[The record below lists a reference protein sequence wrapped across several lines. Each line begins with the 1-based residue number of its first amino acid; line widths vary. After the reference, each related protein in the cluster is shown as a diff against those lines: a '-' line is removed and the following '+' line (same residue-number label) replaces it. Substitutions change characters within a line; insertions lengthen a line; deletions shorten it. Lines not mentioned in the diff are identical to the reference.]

1 MPSVF
6 KELCRPMNSNS
17 AQYHESATYHHLE
30 PESADADTHDGK
42 DGGEKEAETYE
53 NVFEYLTKG
62 CYPQGAS
69 KADKSVL
76 RRMSKKFQ
84 VMDGIL
90 HYSGKEGQL
99 RQVNC
104 RLLSWKV
111 VGFSFSMVDFV
122 HQLVE

>member
-1 MPSVF
+1 MSQLPTIIS
-6 KELCRPMNSNS
+6 
-17 AQYHESATYHHLE
+17 E
-30 PESADADTHDGK
+30 PESADADTQDGK
-42 DGGEKEAETYE
+42 DGEEGVEKEAETYE

-69 KADKSVL
+69 KAEKSIL

-84 VMDGIL
+84 VVDGIL
-90 HYSGKEGQL
+90 HYKGKEGQL

-111 VGFSFSMVDFV
+111 V
-122 HQLVE
+122 

>member
-1 MPSVF
+1 MSQLPII
-6 KELCRPMNSNS
+6 
-17 AQYHESATYHHLE
+17 LE
-30 PESADADTHDGK
+30 PESADTDAQDNK

-62 CYPQGAS
+62 CHPLGTS
-69 KADKSVL
+69 KAEKSVL

-84 VMDGIL
+84 VVGGIL
-90 HYSGKEGQL
+90 HYIGKEGQL

-111 VGFSFSMVDFV
+111 VWFSFSVVDFM
-122 HQLVE
+122 HQLVEGAFMF